1 MAAAVVG
8 PVDCHCHL
16 AAPCFQTDVAAVV
29 RAAEQA
35 AVSALVVVS
44 ERAEEFRSVV
54 ALSERCED
62 GGGDGGVSRRPPVSR
77 PRGSWLGGS
86 QAWGGTRRPLP
97 WSGRPFF
104 LTLSLFSLSFDA
116 PRFPGFVL
124 PCLGVHPVQEVSP
137 EEQRSVTLKDLD
149 AALPLIE
156 LYKDELVGIGEVG
169 LDFTPRFASTD
180 EQKEGQR
187 QVLIKQIEL
196 ARSLD
201 LPLNVHSRSAGR
213 PTINLLKE
221 QGATKV
227 LLHAFDGK
235 PSVAMEGV
243 KAGYFFSIP
252 PSIIRSEQQKLVK
265 LLPLESMCLETDSPA
280 LGPEKQVR
288 NEPKN
293 IYIAAEYI
301 AKIKGIPVEE
311 VIEVTTQNALKV
323 FPKLRNFL
331 RL

>member
-1 MAAAVVG
+1 MAAAARL
-8 PVDCHCHL
+8 VDCHCHL
-16 AAPCFQTDVAAVV
+16 AAPCFLP
-29 RAAEQA
+29 A
-35 AVSALVVVS
+35 AVSALVVV
-44 ERAEEFRSVV
+44 AEHAGEFARV
-54 ALSERCED
+54 AELAE
-62 GGGDGGVSRRPPVSR
+62 
-77 PRGSWLGGS
+77 
-86 QAWGGTRRPLP
+86 
-97 WSGRPFF
+97 
-104 LTLSLFSLSFDA
+104 
-116 PRFPGFVL
+116 RFPGFVL
-124 PCLGVHPVQEVSP
+124 PCLGVHPVQDVSP

-156 LYKDELVGIGEVG
+156 RYKDKLVAIGEVG
-169 LDFTPRFASTD
+169 LDFSPRFASTD

-187 QVLIKQIEL
+187 QVLTKQVEL
-196 ARSLD
+196 ARRLD
-201 LPLNVHSRSAGR
+201 LPLYVLFMLLSVHLCLYVGESILQNSLMPGFSLLCRNVHSRSAGR

-221 QGATKV
+221 QGAGNV

-252 PSIIRSEQQKLVK
+252 PSIIRSEQKQKLVK
-265 LLPLESMCLETDSPA
+265 LLPLESICLESDSPA

-293 IYIAAEYI
+293 IYVAAECI
-301 AKIKGIPVEE
+301 AKIKRIPVEE

-331 RL
+331 RI

>member
-1 MAAAVVG
+1 MAAAVRL
-8 PVDCHCHL
+8 VDCHCHL

-29 RAAEQA
+29 RAAQQA

-44 ERAEEFRSVV
+44 EQAGEFQDVV
-54 ALSERCED
+54 ALSE
-62 GGGDGGVSRRPPVSR
+62 
-77 PRGSWLGGS
+77 
-86 QAWGGTRRPLP
+86 
-97 WSGRPFF
+97 
-104 LTLSLFSLSFDA
+104 
-116 PRFPGFVL
+116 RFPGFVL

-149 AALPLIE
+149 AAWPLIE
-156 LYKDELVGIGEVG
+156 LYKDKLVGIGEVG

-196 ARSLD
+196 ARRLD

-235 PSVAMEGV
+235 LSVAMEGV

-252 PSIIRSEQQKLVK
+252 PSIIRSEQKQKLVK
-265 LLPLESMCLETDSPA
+265 LLPLENICLETDSPA
-280 LGPEKQVR
+280 LGPEKQHLCGR
-288 NEPKN
+288 
-293 IYIAAEYI
+293 
-301 AKIKGIPVEE
+301 GPVEILVKILLTKPAMNE
-311 VIEVTTQNALKV
+311 AGVRSSVPVTEQENEFERVTGLAERKVLLEIKIPKDGTVLTIPHQNQPGFISPRSVQL
-323 FPKLRNFL
+323 
-331 RL
+331 